1 MKISAFLIDKRKEKS
16 FTQAQV
22 AEMAEISRAYYTQ
35 IETEIKRPSPGVAQ
49 KIAGILGFDWTIFL
63 LMMVTIRN
71 KMLFDITV
79 WRSNEVIVWQSL
91 RYVK

>member
-49 KIAGILGFDWTIFL
+49 KIAGILGFDWTIFF
-63 LMMVTIRN
+63 TNDGNNTKQNAI
-71 KMLFDITV
+71 
-79 WRSNEVIVWQSL
+79 
-91 RYVK
+91 